1 MSSLFASLLVVL
13 PVFGLIA
20 LGYLTRYFKVLRET
34 TGEGLSDFVFV
45 LAVPCLLFTTL
56 AKAEIPAA
64 QPWGYWIAY
73 FSALAVVWALA
84 MLIAKRFF
92 RRRGP
97 ELVVSGFAAAQ
108 SNTVFVG
115 VPMILKAYGAAG
127 AVPLGLLLAVHLPVT
142 MTVATLLA
150 EGRSTSPL
158 MLLKRLFGHPIIIGI
173 LLGSAAR
180 PFVQMIPQPLWTIVD
195 LLAAAAVPCALIS
208 LGIAMRRYGLASGL
222 RLPAVLS
229 ALKLLLHPLL
239 VYVLAVHVFSMPP
252 HWSGVAVLFAACPCG
267 INAYLFAERYKQGVA
282 DASSAITLSTLISL
296 FTTAAW
302 LAWLGVGG

>member
-1 MSSLFASLLVVL
+1 MLAALLVVL

-20 LGYLTRYFKVLRET
+20 LGYLARWTKLLRET

-45 LAVPCLLFTTL
+45 LAVPCLLFRTL
-56 AKAEIPAA
+56 ATADVPQT

-73 FSALAVVWALA
+73 FTGLAIVWALA
-84 MLIAKRFF
+84 MLIASRIFARK
-92 RRRGP
+92 GP

-115 VPMILKAYGAAG
+115 VPMILKAYGDAG
-127 AVPLGLLLAVHLPVT
+127 AVPLGLLLAIHLPVT

-150 EGRSTSPL
+150 EGRAASPA
-158 MLLKRLFGHPIIIGI
+158 MMIRRLFTHPIIIGI
-173 LLGSAAR
+173 ILGMLAR
-180 PFVQMIPQPLWTIVD
+180 PVVGQLPAPFWTLID
-195 LLAAAAVPCALIS
+195 LIAAAAVPCALIS
-208 LGIAMRRYGLASGL
+208 LGISMRRYGLESGL
-222 RLPAVLS
+222 GLPVALS
-229 ALKLLLHPLL
+229 ALKLGLHPLI
-239 VYVLAVHVFSMPP
+239 VYVLATKVFDMPP

-267 INAYLFAERYKQGVA
+267 INAYLFAERYRQGVA

-302 LAWLGVGG
+302 LTWLGVG

>member
-1 MSSLFASLLVVL
+1 MLAALLVVL

-20 LGYLTRYFKVLRET
+20 LGYLARWTKLLRET

-45 LAVPCLLFTTL
+45 LAVPCLLFRTL
-56 AKAEIPAA
+56 ATADVPQT

-73 FSALAVVWALA
+73 FTGLAIVWALA
-84 MLIAKRFF
+84 MLIASRVFARK
-92 RRRGP
+92 GP

-115 VPMILKAYGAAG
+115 VPMILKAYGDAG
-127 AVPLGLLLAVHLPVT
+127 AVPLGLLLAIHLPVT

-150 EGRSTSPL
+150 EGRSASPA
-158 MLLKRLFGHPIIIGI
+158 MMIRRLFTHPIIIGI
-173 LLGSAAR
+173 ILGMLAR
-180 PFVQMIPQPLWTIVD
+180 PVVGQLPAPFWTLID
-195 LLAAAAVPCALIS
+195 LIAAAAVPCALIS
-208 LGIAMRRYGLASGL
+208 LGISMRRYGLESGL
-222 RLPAVLS
+222 GLPVALS
-229 ALKLLLHPLL
+229 ALKLGLHPLI
-239 VYVLAVHVFSMPP
+239 VYVLATKVFDMPP

-267 INAYLFAERYKQGVA
+267 INAYLFAERYRQGVA

-302 LAWLGVGG
+302 LTWLGVG

>member
-1 MSSLFASLLVVL
+1 MLAALLVVL

-20 LGYLTRYFKVLRET
+20 LGYLARWTKLLRET

-45 LAVPCLLFTTL
+45 LAVPCLLFRTL
-56 AKAEIPAA
+56 AKADVPQT

-73 FSALAVVWALA
+73 FTGLAVVWALA
-84 MLIAKRFF
+84 MLIASRFF
-92 RRRGP
+92 ARKGP

-115 VPMILKAYGAAG
+115 VPMILKAYGDAG
-127 AVPLGLLLAVHLPVT
+127 AVPLGLLLAIHLPVT

-150 EGRSTSPL
+150 EGRTASPA
-158 MLLKRLFGHPIIIGI
+158 MMIRRLFTHPIIIGI
-173 LLGSAAR
+173 ILGMLAR
-180 PFVQMIPQPLWTIVD
+180 PFVGQLPAPFWTLID
-195 LLAAAAVPCALIS
+195 LIAGAAVPCALVS
-208 LGIAMRRYGLASGL
+208 LGIAMRRYGLESGL
-222 RLPAVLS
+222 GLPVALS
-229 ALKLLLHPLL
+229 ALKLGLHPLI
-239 VYVLAVHVFSMPP
+239 VYLLATKVFDMPA

-267 INAYLFAERYKQGVA
+267 INAYLFAKRYRQGVA

-302 LAWLGVGG
+302 LTWLGVG

>member
-1 MSSLFASLLVVL
+1 MLAALLVVL

-20 LGYLTRYFKVLRET
+20 LGYLARWTKLLRET

-45 LAVPCLLFTTL
+45 LAVPCLLFRTL
-56 AKAEIPAA
+56 ATADVPQT

-73 FSALAVVWALA
+73 FTGLAIVWALA
-84 MLIAKRFF
+84 MLIASRVFARK
-92 RRRGP
+92 GP

-115 VPMILKAYGAAG
+115 VPMILKAYGDAG
-127 AVPLGLLLAVHLPVT
+127 AVPLGLLLAIHLPVT

-150 EGRSTSPL
+150 EGRAASPA
-158 MLLKRLFGHPIIIGI
+158 MMIRRLFTHPIIIGI
-173 LLGSAAR
+173 ILGMLAR
-180 PFVQMIPQPLWTIVD
+180 PVVGQLPAPFWTLID
-195 LLAAAAVPCALIS
+195 LIAAAAVPCALIS
-208 LGIAMRRYGLASGL
+208 LGIAMRRYGLESGL
-222 RLPAVLS
+222 GLPVALS
-229 ALKLLLHPLL
+229 ALKLGLHPLI
-239 VYVLAVHVFSMPP
+239 VYLLATKVFDMPP

-267 INAYLFAERYKQGVA
+267 INAYLFAERYRQGVA

-302 LAWLGVGG
+302 LTWLGVG

>member
-1 MSSLFASLLVVL
+1 MLAALLVVL

-20 LGYLTRYFKVLRET
+20 LGYLARWTKLLRET

-45 LAVPCLLFTTL
+45 LAVPCLLFRTL
-56 AKAEIPAA
+56 ATADVPQT

-73 FSALAVVWALA
+73 FTGLAIVWALA
-84 MLIAKRFF
+84 MLIASRVFARK
-92 RRRGP
+92 GP

-115 VPMILKAYGAAG
+115 VPMILKAYGDAG
-127 AVPLGLLLAVHLPVT
+127 AVPLGLLLAIHLPVT

-150 EGRSTSPL
+150 EGRAASPA
-158 MLLKRLFGHPIIIGI
+158 MMIRRLFTHPIIIGI
-173 LLGSAAR
+173 ILGMLAR
-180 PFVQMIPQPLWTIVD
+180 PVVGQLPAPFWTLID
-195 LLAAAAVPCALIS
+195 LIAGAAVPCALIS
-208 LGIAMRRYGLASGL
+208 LGISMRRYGLESGL
-222 RLPAVLS
+222 GLPVALS
-229 ALKLLLHPLL
+229 ALKLGLHPLI
-239 VYVLAVHVFSMPP
+239 VYVLATRVFDMPP

-267 INAYLFAERYKQGVA
+267 INAYLFAERYRQGVA

-302 LAWLGVGG
+302 LTWLGVG

>member
-1 MSSLFASLLVVL
+1 MLAALLVVL

-20 LGYLTRYFKVLRET
+20 LGYLARWTKLLRET

-45 LAVPCLLFTTL
+45 LAVPCLLFRTL
-56 AKAEIPAA
+56 ATADVPQT

-73 FSALAVVWALA
+73 FTGLAIVWALA
-84 MLIAKRFF
+84 MLIASRVFARK
-92 RRRGP
+92 GP

-115 VPMILKAYGAAG
+115 VPMILKAYGDAG
-127 AVPLGLLLAVHLPVT
+127 AVPLGLLLAIHLPVT

-150 EGRSTSPL
+150 EGRSASPA
-158 MLLKRLFGHPIIIGI
+158 MMIRRLFTHPIIIGI
-173 LLGSAAR
+173 ILGMLAR
-180 PFVQMIPQPLWTIVD
+180 PVVGQLPAPFWTLID
-195 LLAAAAVPCALIS
+195 LIAAAAVPCALIS
-208 LGIAMRRYGLASGL
+208 LGIAMRRYGLESGL
-222 RLPAVLS
+222 GLPVALS
-229 ALKLLLHPLL
+229 ALKLGLHPLI
-239 VYVLAVHVFSMPP
+239 VYVLATKVFDMPP

-267 INAYLFAERYKQGVA
+267 INAYLFAERYRQGVA

-302 LAWLGVGG
+302 LTWLGVG

>member
-1 MSSLFASLLVVL
+1 MLASLLIVF

-20 LGYLTRYFKVLRET
+20 IGYAARWTRLLRET

-45 LAVPCLLFTTL
+45 LAVPCLLFRTL
-56 AKAEIPAA
+56 AKADIPAA

-73 FSALAVVWALA
+73 FAGLTVVWALA
-84 MLIAKRFF
+84 MLVAHRIFARK
-92 RRRGP
+92 GP

-115 VPMILKAYGAAG
+115 IPMILKAYGEAG

-142 MTVATLLA
+142 MTAATILA
-150 EGRSTSPL
+150 EGRSASFA
-158 MLLKRLFGHPIIIGI
+158 MLVKRLFTHPIIVGI
-173 LLGSAAR
+173 LLAMAVR
-180 PFVQMIPQPLWTIVD
+180 PVIGLVPQPIWTLVD
-195 LLAAAAVPCALIS
+195 LLAGAAVPCALIS

-222 RLPAVLS
+222 GLPLILS
-229 ALKLLLHPLL
+229 VLKLGLHPLI
-239 VYVLAVHVFSMPP
+239 VYVLATRVFDMPP

-267 INAYLFAERYKQGVA
+267 INAYLFAERYRQGIA
-282 DASSAITLSTLISL
+282 DASSAIALSTMLSL

-302 LAWLGVGG
+302 LTWLGVG

>member
-1 MSSLFASLLVVL
+1 MLAALLVVL

-20 LGYLTRYFKVLRET
+20 LGYLARWTKLLRET

-45 LAVPCLLFTTL
+45 LAVPCLLFRTL
-56 AKAEIPAA
+56 ATADVPQT

-73 FSALAVVWALA
+73 FTGLAIVWALA
-84 MLIAKRFF
+84 MLIASRIFARK
-92 RRRGP
+92 GP

-115 VPMILKAYGAAG
+115 VPMILKAYGDAG
-127 AVPLGLLLAVHLPVT
+127 AVPLGLLLAIHLPVT

-150 EGRSTSPL
+150 EGRSASPA
-158 MLLKRLFGHPIIIGI
+158 MMIRRLFTHPIIIGI
-173 LLGSAAR
+173 ILGMLAR
-180 PFVQMIPQPLWTIVD
+180 PVVGQLPAPFWTLID
-195 LLAAAAVPCALIS
+195 LIAAAAVPCALIS
-208 LGIAMRRYGLASGL
+208 LGISMRRYGLESGL
-222 RLPAVLS
+222 GLPVALS
-229 ALKLLLHPLL
+229 ALKLGLHPLI
-239 VYVLAVHVFSMPP
+239 VYVLATKVFDMPP

-267 INAYLFAERYKQGVA
+267 INAYLFAERYRQGVA

-302 LAWLGVGG
+302 LTWLGVG

>member
-1 MSSLFASLLVVL
+1 MLAALLVVL

-20 LGYLTRYFKVLRET
+20 LGYLARWTKLLRET

-45 LAVPCLLFTTL
+45 LAVPCLLFRTL
-56 AKAEIPAA
+56 ATADVPQT

-73 FSALAVVWALA
+73 FTGLAIVWALA
-84 MLIAKRFF
+84 MLIASRVFARK
-92 RRRGP
+92 GP

-115 VPMILKAYGAAG
+115 VPMILKAYGDAG
-127 AVPLGLLLAVHLPVT
+127 AVPLGLLLAIHLPVT

-150 EGRSTSPL
+150 EGRAASPA
-158 MLLKRLFGHPIIIGI
+158 MMIRRLFTHPIIIGI
-173 LLGSAAR
+173 ILGMLAR
-180 PFVQMIPQPLWTIVD
+180 PVVGQLPAPFWTLID
-195 LLAAAAVPCALIS
+195 LIAAAAVPCALIS
-208 LGIAMRRYGLASGL
+208 LGISMRRYGLESGL
-222 RLPAVLS
+222 GLPVALS
-229 ALKLLLHPLL
+229 ALKLGLHPLI
-239 VYVLAVHVFSMPP
+239 VYVLATKVFDMPP

-267 INAYLFAERYKQGVA
+267 INAYLFAERYRQGVA

-302 LAWLGVGG
+302 LTWLGVG

>member
-1 MSSLFASLLVVL
+1 MLAALLVVL

-20 LGYLTRYFKVLRET
+20 LGYLARWTKLLRET

-45 LAVPCLLFTTL
+45 LAVPCLLFRTL
-56 AKAEIPAA
+56 ATADVPQT

-73 FSALAVVWALA
+73 FTGLAIVWALA
-84 MLIAKRFF
+84 MLIASRIFARK
-92 RRRGP
+92 GP

-115 VPMILKAYGAAG
+115 VPMILKAYGDAG
-127 AVPLGLLLAVHLPVT
+127 AVPLGLLLAIHLPVT

-150 EGRSTSPL
+150 EGRAASPA
-158 MLLKRLFGHPIIIGI
+158 MMIRRLFTHPIIIGI
-173 LLGSAAR
+173 ILGMLAR
-180 PFVQMIPQPLWTIVD
+180 PVVGQLPAPFWTLID
-195 LLAAAAVPCALIS
+195 LIAAAAVPCALIS
-208 LGIAMRRYGLASGL
+208 LGISMRRYGLESGL
-222 RLPAVLS
+222 GLPVALS
-229 ALKLLLHPLL
+229 GLKLGLHPLI
-239 VYVLAVHVFSMPP
+239 VYVLATKVFDMPP

-267 INAYLFAERYKQGVA
+267 INAYLFAERYRQGVA

-302 LAWLGVGG
+302 LTWLGVG

>member
-1 MSSLFASLLVVL
+1 MLAALLVVL

-20 LGYLTRYFKVLRET
+20 LGYLARWTKLLRET

-45 LAVPCLLFTTL
+45 LAVPCLLFRTL
-56 AKAEIPAA
+56 ATADVPQT

-73 FSALAVVWALA
+73 FTGLAIVWALA
-84 MLIAKRFF
+84 MLIASRVFARK
-92 RRRGP
+92 GP

-115 VPMILKAYGAAG
+115 VPMILKAYGDAG
-127 AVPLGLLLAVHLPVT
+127 AVPLGLLLAIHLPVT

-150 EGRSTSPL
+150 EGRSASPA
-158 MLLKRLFGHPIIIGI
+158 MMIRRLFTHPIIIGI
-173 LLGSAAR
+173 ILGMLAR
-180 PFVQMIPQPLWTIVD
+180 PVVGQLPAPFWTLID
-195 LLAAAAVPCALIS
+195 LIAAAAVPCALIS
-208 LGIAMRRYGLASGL
+208 LGIAMRRYGLESGL
-222 RLPAVLS
+222 GLPVALS
-229 ALKLLLHPLL
+229 ALKLGLHPLI
-239 VYVLAVHVFSMPP
+239 VYVLATRVFDMPP

-267 INAYLFAERYKQGVA
+267 INAYLFAERYRQGVA

-302 LAWLGVGG
+302 LTWLGVG